1 MHFVKPLER
10 VNLMRPIRQQH
21 KLRQMLAVETMGRRL
36 RDEYAEEDCLRR
48 NVSDPQCLEMSSMLP
63 SLPLGRSLAAVRIRA
78 PK

>member
-48 NVSDPQCLEMSSMLP
+48 DVSDP
-63 SLPLGRSLAAVRIRA
+63 
-78 PK
+78 